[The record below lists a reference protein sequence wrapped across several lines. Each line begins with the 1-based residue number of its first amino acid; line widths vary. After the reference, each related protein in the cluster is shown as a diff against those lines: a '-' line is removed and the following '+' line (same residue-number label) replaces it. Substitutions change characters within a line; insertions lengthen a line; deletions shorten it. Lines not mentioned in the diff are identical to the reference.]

1 MKAPSAARCTGR
13 ASERMVVVLGEG
25 MRVGE
30 TAVACSVR
38 VRLLRMG
45 EAARA
50 VHQEGG
56 WVVHQ
61 E

>member
-1 MKAPSAARCTGR
+1 
-13 ASERMVVVLGEG
+13 MVVVLGEG